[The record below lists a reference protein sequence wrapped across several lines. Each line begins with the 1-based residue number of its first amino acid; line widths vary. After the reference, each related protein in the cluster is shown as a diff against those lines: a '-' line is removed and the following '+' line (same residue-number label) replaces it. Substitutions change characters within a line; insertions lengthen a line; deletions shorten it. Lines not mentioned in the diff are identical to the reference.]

1 MAEGWYKQYIL
12 GLQVEYPTHLAAPVS
27 LAVNFVLA
35 AKYTN
40 HAQLSGQHIAKTT
53 KLP

>member
-1 MAEGWYKQYIL
+1 MFSL
-12 GLQVEYPTHLAAPVS
+12 STHLAAPVS